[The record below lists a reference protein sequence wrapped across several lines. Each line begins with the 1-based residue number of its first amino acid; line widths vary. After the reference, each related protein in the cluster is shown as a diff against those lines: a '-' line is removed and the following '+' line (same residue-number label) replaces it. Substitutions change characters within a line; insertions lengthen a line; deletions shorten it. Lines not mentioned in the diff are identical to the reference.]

1 MIMTKFMQMLSRN
14 LEIAAIVAIACIYT
28 QPTFG
33 QRVPGPTRAIDER
46 VQGGKNAAREEQL
59 SSEEQTIKVF
69 NLKYSDAETMAH
81 MLAQII
87 PGLNVAIDQR
97 NNAIVVN
104 GTKEMSDTAQV
115 LLSRLDSTGANDQ
128 SRHTPV
134 SIRLVWLVEGDESA
148 APPAENLKGVVE
160 ELRHQGLKNLGQV
173 AQAVVRSQ
181 YGNVF
186 HISCSP
192 LLENKPTML
201 TADGTI
207 MPGGELEIHVASA
220 RPGGPETVEAAPGP
234 DMPVAAM
241 PRRAMPGAD
250 MRPGVPMGQ
259 SSVEVAEKLTDLNVH
274 TAFKTN
280 EYIVLA
286 VAPIGKITSVF
297 VIQITE
303 SNP

>member
-1 MIMTKFMQMLSRN
+1 MTKFMQMLSRN
-14 LEIAAIVAIACIYT
+14 LEIAAIVAIACVYA

-33 QRVPGPTRAIDER
+33 QRVPGTSRPVDER
-46 VQGGKNAAREEQL
+46 VQGGRNTAREEQL
-59 SSEEQTIKVF
+59 SSEEQTLKVF
-69 NLKYSDAETMAH
+69 NLKNSDAETLARVI
-81 MLAQII
+81 AQII

-97 NNAIVVN
+97 NNAIVV
-104 GTKEMSDTAQV
+104 GGQKETLQSAET

-220 RPGGPETVEAAPGP
+220 RPGGPETAAFAPGP
-234 DMPVAAM
+234 DMAAAM
-241 PRRAMPGAD
+241 PSGDMPGAG
-250 MRPGVPMGQ
+250 MRRVGPFRQ

>member
-1 MIMTKFMQMLSRN
+1 MIMTKFMQMLLRN
-14 LEIAAIVAIACIYT
+14 LELVAIVAIACIYAY
-28 QPTFG
+28 PAFG
-33 QRVPGPTRAIDER
+33 QRVPGASS
-46 VQGGKNAAREEQL
+46 AREEQVP
-59 SSEEQTIKVF
+59 SGVSVPGAQSPSEEQELKVF
-69 NLKYSDAETMAH
+69 QLAYSNAGEMANV
-81 MLAQII
+81 LSQII
-87 PGLNVAIDQR
+87 PGLNIAIDQR
-97 NNAIVVN
+97 NNAIVV
-104 GTKEMSDTAQV
+104 GGAKEKLQTADVLLRRLDTAV
-115 LLSRLDSTGANDQ
+115 SIGKTRTS
-128 SRHTPV
+128 PV
-134 SIRLVWLVEGDESA
+134 SVRLVWLVEGDDSA

-234 DMPVAAM
+234 DMRRPV
-241 PRRAMPGAD
+241 
-250 MRPGVPMGQ
+250 RPGMGMRGDGPIRQ
-259 SSVEVAEKLTDLNVH
+259 SSVEVAEKLTDLDVH

-280 EYIVLA
+280 DYIVLA

>member
-1 MIMTKFMQMLSRN
+1 MIMTKIIQMLSRN
-14 LEIAAIVAIACIYT
+14 LKITAIIAIACVYAH
-28 QPTFG
+28 PAFG
-33 QRVPGPTRAIDER
+33 QRVPGANPAKEER
-46 VQGGKNAAREEQL
+46 VPGGTSVPEAQS
-59 SSEEQTIKVF
+59 SSEEQELKVF
-69 NLKYSDAETMAH
+69 QLTYSNAGEMANV
-81 MLAQII
+81 LSQII
-87 PGLNVAIDQR
+87 PGLNIAIDQR
-97 NNAIVVN
+97 NNAIVV
-104 GTKEMSDTAQV
+104 GGAKEKLQTADVLLRRLDTAV
-115 LLSRLDSTGANDQ
+115 SSGKTRTS
-128 SRHTPV
+128 PV
-134 SIRLVWLVEGDESA
+134 NIRLVWLVEGDESA

-173 AQAVVRSQ
+173 AQTVVRSQ

-220 RPGGPETVEAAPGP
+220 RPGGPETAAVAPGP
-234 DMPVAAM
+234 DMTGGP
-241 PRRAMPGAD
+241 
-250 MRPGVPMGQ
+250 MRPGRPIRQ

-280 EYIVLA
+280 DYIVLA

>member
-1 MIMTKFMQMLSRN
+1 MTKFMQMLSRN
-14 LEIAAIVAIACIYT
+14 LEIAAIIVIACVYAY
-28 QPTFG
+28 PVFG
-33 QRVPGPTRAIDER
+33 QRVPGANPAKEER
-46 VQGGKNAAREEQL
+46 VPGVTSVKEAQPP
-59 SSEEQTIKVF
+59 SEEQTLSVF
-69 NLKYSDAETMAH
+69 YLVHSNAGEMANV
-81 MLAQII
+81 LNQIV
-87 PGLNVAIDQR
+87 PGLKVAIDQR
-97 NNAIVVN
+97 NNAIVVG
-104 GTKEMSDTAQV
+104 GTNDKLQTVNVLLKRLDTARP
-115 LLSRLDSTGANDQ
+115 SDNPHS
-128 SRHTPV
+128 SPV
-134 SIRLVWLVEGDESA
+134 SVRLVWLVEGDESA

-173 AQAVVRSQ
+173 AQTVVRSQ

-207 MPGGELEIHVASA
+207 MPGGELEIRVASA
-220 RPGGPETVEAAPGP
+220 RPGSPETEAVAPGP
-234 DMPVAAM
+234 EM
-241 PRRAMPGAD
+241 RGGGRLGAG
-250 MRPGVPMGQ
+250 MRGVGPIRQ

-274 TAFKTN
+274 TVFKTN
-280 EYIVLA
+280 DYIVLA